1 MYQTKNLFLAT
12 FCVRQKLTHPFV
24 VYVKRQKI
32 VCGNRRP
39 NILSIVWFLFCL
51 GIFFFNNQQFYI
63 FEITFIGDHQ
73 GLATDRSS
81 ANTPPRKQIKIR
93 KYRQSQGIFNATPR
107 KWNEMKY
114 AFLFFMIPS
123 LSLRLRNLY
132 NWACRTWIMPFWYL
146 RLCQFIL
153 NFFCSK
159 FAALH

>member
-1 MYQTKNLFLAT
+1 MSIINTPFCSICETSKNCVWKPSTKYFINSLIFILPRYFFLQQSA
-12 FCVRQKLTHPFV
+12 
-24 VYVKRQKI
+24 
-32 VCGNRRP
+32 
-39 NILSIVWFLFCL
+39 ILHFWDHIYC
-51 GIFFFNNQQFYI
+51 
-63 FEITFIGDHQ
+63 DHQ